1 MIMYIY
7 CDWLWIIW
15 LLNAKYK
22 TENYT
27 DFGHFL
33 IIYLQTI
40 KWEITL
46 QNTIK
51 KYMPYAFFGRG
62 LWRQNRFKMH
72 QITWPNKIVK
82 IAILYYMLCV
92 NIHVTPNMLIKAKR
106 WLKLHKKVRAEIKVT
121 SLRPQIHAVF
131 PKRQKTVS
139 LCCNIC
145 SVSACYCSSSGWFC
159 ELYGK
164 IKK

>member
-82 IAILYYMLCV
+82 IAIL
-92 NIHVTPNMLIKAKR
+92 
-106 WLKLHKKVRAEIKVT
+106 
-121 SLRPQIHAVF
+121 
-131 PKRQKTVS
+131 
-139 LCCNIC
+139 
-145 SVSACYCSSSGWFC
+145 
-159 ELYGK
+159 
-164 IKK
+164 